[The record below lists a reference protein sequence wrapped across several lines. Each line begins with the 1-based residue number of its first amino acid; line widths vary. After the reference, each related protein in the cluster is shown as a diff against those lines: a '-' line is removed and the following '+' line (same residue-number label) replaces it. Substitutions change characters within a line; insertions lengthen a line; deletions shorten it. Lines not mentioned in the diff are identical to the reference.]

1 MQLLEYNKDVLYAL
15 IMDAVS
21 KIVKSKLSGKAGY
34 TTADEEKD
42 ALWLL
47 ETLGDIVVNFK
58 EVQPKILAIDD
69 QMGRVMW
76 LTQGESTTNEDFPKT
91 VMKELKVYKKHHG
104 CNFLWG
110 KVQYDTIGEKI
121 KNVMSVQQLFNLT
134 ALPDNK
140 IKDLNIITSVTQT
153 KKKQ

>member
-69 QMGRVMW
+69 
-76 LTQGESTTNEDFPKT
+76 
-91 VMKELKVYKKHHG
+91 
-104 CNFLWG
+104 
-110 KVQYDTIGEKI
+110 
-121 KNVMSVQQLFNLT
+121 
-134 ALPDNK
+134 
-140 IKDLNIITSVTQT
+140 
-153 KKKQ
+153 